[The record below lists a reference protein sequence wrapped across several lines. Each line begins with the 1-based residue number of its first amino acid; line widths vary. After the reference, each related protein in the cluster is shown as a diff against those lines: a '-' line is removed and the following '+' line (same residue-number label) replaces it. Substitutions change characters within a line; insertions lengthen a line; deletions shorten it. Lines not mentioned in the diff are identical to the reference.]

1 MIIQAYPPNQPEE
14 QLLSQQGVQQLLQQ
28 SPICQPS
35 SASAVVVTAFVI
47 AVYKKE
53 YHKNDKPE
61 NCAAFTTAVIS
72 KKIKHMSYLHQ
83 SKSVIAA
90 VARVAVAVVTATEQ
104 KKKYK
109 NKEQY
114 AVIGTKKVTAAVV
127 VSEHKTNTSEKF
139 WVRVKSDSMY
149 NMLKLL

>member
-14 QLLSQQGVQQLLQQ
+14 QLLSQQGVQQWLQQ

-35 SASAVVVTAFVI
+35 SASTVVVTAFVI

-104 KKKYK
+104 KMKYK
-109 NKEQY
+109 NK
-114 AVIGTKKVTAAVV
+114 
-127 VSEHKTNTSEKF
+127 
-139 WVRVKSDSMY
+139 
-149 NMLKLL
+149 